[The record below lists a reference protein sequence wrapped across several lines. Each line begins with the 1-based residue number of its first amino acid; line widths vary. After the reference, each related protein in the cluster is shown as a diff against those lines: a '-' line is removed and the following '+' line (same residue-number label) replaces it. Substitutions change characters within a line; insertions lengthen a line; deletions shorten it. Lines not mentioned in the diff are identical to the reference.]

1 MTAPRLMAPAFA
13 PAWQAGHLPICQMA
27 EGPNDAQIVNA
38 VNSILTM
45 LDVELVGAERMITRY
60 SYHPAS
66 LNRADEVS

>member
-1 MTAPRLMAPAFA
+1 MT
-13 PAWQAGHLPICQMA
+13 